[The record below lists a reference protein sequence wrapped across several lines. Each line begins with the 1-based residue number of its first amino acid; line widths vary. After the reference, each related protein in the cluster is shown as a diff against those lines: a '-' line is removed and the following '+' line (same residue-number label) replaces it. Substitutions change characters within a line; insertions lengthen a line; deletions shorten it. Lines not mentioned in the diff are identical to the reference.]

1 MSSSAVY
8 GTKAGQR
15 SASPSKVTR
24 ELGHDYTEGYML
36 GIEDQA
42 DEAVR
47 AAEALAKKTVDAMQG
62 EIASDQN
69 VVAALVAKMTAA
81 VSLETSAFSAR
92 IGAAAN
98 YQAGGQ
104 LAGVTNN
111 VGGDTYILN
120 QPVATPGELFRA
132 ARIRRKEA
140 AYE

>member
-1 MSSSAVY
+1 
-8 GTKAGQR
+8 
-15 SASPSKVTR
+15 
-24 ELGHDYTEGYML
+24 ML